1 MSINIIIIHKALSN
15 LNQACLF
22 NQFSFLLIKILIINN
37 IFIIINI
44 KRVAVINKKKKKC
57 YEKPTEEM

>member
-1 MSINIIIIHKALSN
+1 MSEYKALSN
-15 LNQACLF
+15 SNHACLF

-44 KRVAVINKKKKKC
+44 KRVAVINKKKT
-57 YEKPTEEM
+57 YEKPTI